1 MPYVQLRPSE
11 LVDQALVLGR
21 KHFWPLLTIGGLPM
35 LVAWELSHLARL
47 AGVYTS
53 WRGLGYL
60 FSAYAFTA
68 LADAA
73 MMTAAWKVL
82 HAQPVT
88 LGEVWR
94 QVGGRATSVVVG
106 YVWRSVVFS
115 FGIALLIFPGLYIA
129 TLYFAIPGTFAIEDL
144 GLVRGM
150 RRSRALAAGAMR
162 LVFLS
167 CTLFMIATLVVGA
180 LIPLSLRSFSAPTI
194 AFRLVPLMWFLVVA
208 PFRAALVARVYADRR
223 AAKEGYDLDLLLAG
237 LASPA

>member
-21 KHFWPLLTIGGLPM
+21 RQFWPLLAIGGLP
-35 LVAWELSHLARL
+35 LLIAWELSHLARL
-47 AGVYTS
+47 AGVYTTWS
-53 WRGLGYL
+53 GWGYL

-73 MMTAAWKVL
+73 MMTAAWKIL
-82 HAQPVT
+82 HSQPVS
-88 LGEVWR
+88 LGAVWR

-106 YVWRSVVFS
+106 YLWRWMLFT
-115 FGIALLIFPGLYIA
+115 FGIALLILPGLYIA
-129 TLYFAIPGTFAIEDL
+129 TLYFAIPGAFAIEDL

-150 RRSRALAAGAMR
+150 RRSRELGAGALR

-167 CTLFMIATLVVGA
+167 CTLFTVATLVVAA
-180 LIPLSLRSFSAPTI
+180 LIPVFLRRFGAPTI
-194 AFRLVPLMWFLVVA
+194 AFRLVPLMWFLIVA

-237 LASPA
+237 LTSPA